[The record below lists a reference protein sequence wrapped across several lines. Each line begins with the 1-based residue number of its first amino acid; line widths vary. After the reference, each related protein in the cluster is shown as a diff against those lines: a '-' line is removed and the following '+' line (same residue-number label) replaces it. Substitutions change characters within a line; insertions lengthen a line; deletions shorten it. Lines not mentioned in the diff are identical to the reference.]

1 MNLLDAEDR
10 DLDEWWAAFAAV
22 NNAVFIATLPWVEE
36 PDIIIEGLI
45 SQAVRCA
52 SYECTETGRYNPMEV
67 RAGLHEMLNE
77 LLDIAFETD
86 E

>member
-1 MNLLDAEDR
+1 MEMSDAEGQL
-10 DLDEWWAAFAAV
+10 LDEWWAAFAAV

-36 PDIIIEGLI
+36 PNIIIEGLI

-52 SYECTETGRYNPMEV
+52 SYESDRDNLEELRGY
-67 RAGLHEMLNE
+67 LHETIDEFIN
-77 LLDIAFETD
+77 IAVEMK